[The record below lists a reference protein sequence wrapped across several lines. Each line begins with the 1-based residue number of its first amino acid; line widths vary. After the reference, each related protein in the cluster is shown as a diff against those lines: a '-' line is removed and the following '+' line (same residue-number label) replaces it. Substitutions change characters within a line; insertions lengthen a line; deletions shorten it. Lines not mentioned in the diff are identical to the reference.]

1 MNGIPR
7 VQRLALPLPNG
18 MSIQEVCILSQTLLA
33 HSFIQIIYNLYL
45 FRLKT
50 DRLLQ
55 TPRSLGN
62 PRGRVRIFVRF
73 VWYLIPEIRSSIT
86 ISPVSVA
93 ALGLVSSSRGL
104 SLRFPRFIRIREDK
118 SIEQASSPEFVAS
131 LWKKQDGNMTIQ
143 GGVDDGDLVD
153 VDADSDHP
161 YSDE

>member
-1 MNGIPR
+1 MI
-7 VQRLALPLPNG
+7 
-18 MSIQEVCILSQTLLA
+18 
-33 HSFIQIIYNLYL
+33 
-45 FRLKT
+45 RLKT
-50 DRLLQ
+50 DRVFQ
-55 TPRSLGN
+55 TSRGLGN
-62 PRGRVRIFVRF
+62 PGSRVRISVCFACC
-73 VWYLIPEIRSSIT
+73 LIPDICSSIT

-104 SLRFPRFIRIREDK
+104 SLRFPRFIRVREDK

-143 GGVDDGDLVD
+143 GGADDGDLVD